1 MTMIQDMGLNKQKVE
16 QFLKKGITTTEQL
29 AAFFPRKYLDM
40 RVGHAVKD
48 VEIGEN
54 TSIDG
59 CCICKDSSGMYP
71 KVTLRDANLDEI
83 DIIWFGN
90 SLYYYDQFIVGNKYR
105 VYGKLGVNWGVYQ
118 IKNPSLFFEI
128 GKGET
133 KLYPVYSKIKGMSD
147 QYLQGAIEKA
157 IAVEEAHRIPTKK
170 DIAASQLGLASYF
183 DAVKMLHNPKD
194 ERAYK
199 RGKTR
204 MAFEV
209 IYDFYVDLRGKRR
222 AIGLNPSIKI
232 GKTEQTLDLIRALPF
247 TLTEGQQKVVDHII
261 NEAIKQQRIDMLITG
276 DVGCGKTMV
285 ALIAAILMWENGFQT
300 AIMAPTL
307 ILAKQHYEEMVSR
320 IPAGWET
327 SPRFALLTSE
337 TKKRERTKILKGLE
351 SGEIDILIGTSSV
364 ISDELDF
371 SSLGMT
377 IIDEEHKFGAE
388 QKAVMEKKC
397 QSGLHH
403 IAMTA
408 TPIPR
413 SIART
418 VYGNDFGVMAIE
430 TLPKGRKPVI
440 TEQSSDK
447 KAMFERLADEVKAG
461 HQAYIVCPFVSD
473 SESERFQDVD
483 SVESTQEK
491 IEQQF
496 SRAHPQIRIDSINGR
511 MKQSA
516 ILSKTKK
523 FANGEIDI
531 LISTTI
537 VEVGVNV
544 PNATAIMIMSADRFG
559 LAALHQLRGR
569 VGRAGDQGY
578 CFLMTKNFSEKLSIM
593 CQTTNGFRIA
603 EEDLKLRGPGDLT
616 GEAQTGYSEAIDL
629 ILKRPKMAERV
640 REIVWGK

>member
-1 MTMIQDMGLNKQKVE
+1 MTLIEEMNLSDQKVQ
-16 QFLKKGITTTEQL
+16 QFYKKGLTTTEQL
-29 AAFFPRKYLDM
+29 AGFFPRKYLDM
-40 RVGHAVKD
+40 RFSHTLKD
-48 VEIGEN
+48 VDVGTN
-54 TSIDG
+54 AAIDG
-59 CCICKDSSGMYP
+59 CCIDKDSTGMYP
-71 KVTLRDANLDEI
+71 KVTLQDSNYDEI

-90 SLYYYDQFIVGNKYR
+90 SFYYYDQFEVGNTYR
-105 VYGKLGVNWGVYQ
+105 VYGKLGINWGAYQ
-118 IKNPSLFFEI
+118 MSNPQLFFEV
-128 GKGET
+128 GKEDA

-147 QYLQGAIEKA
+147 QYLKGAIKKA
-157 IAVEEAHRIPTKK
+157 IAIEEAHRIPTQK
-170 DIAASQLGLASYF
+170 DIVANQLGLAGYF
-183 DAVKMLHNPKD
+183 DAVKKLHQPNNEKD
-194 ERAYK
+194 FK
-199 RGKTR
+199 CGKTR

-209 IYDFYVDLRGKRR
+209 IYDFYSDMKGKRR
-222 AIGLNPSIKI
+222 VVGLNPDLKVS
-232 GKTEQTLDLIRALPF
+232 KTDQTQVLIHSLPF
-247 TLTEGQQKVVDHII
+247 SLTEGQQKVVDYII
-261 NEAIKQQRIDMLITG
+261 NKAIAGERIDTLITG
-276 DVGCGKTMV
+276 DVGCGKTIV
-285 ALIAAILMWENGFQT
+285 ALIAAVLMWENGFQA

-307 ILAKQHYEEMVSR
+307 VLAKQHYEEMLSR
-320 IPAGWET
+320 IPADWENP
-327 SPRFALLTSE
+327 PRFALLTGE

-351 SGEIDILIGTSSV
+351 SGEINILIGTSSV

-371 SSLGMT
+371 AALGMT
-377 IIDEEHKFGAE
+377 IIDEEHKFGTE
-388 QKAVMEKKC
+388 QKATLEKKY

-418 VYGNDFGVMAIE
+418 VYGDDFGIMAIE
-430 TLPKGRKPVI
+430 TLPKGRKPII

-447 KAMFERLADEVKAG
+447 IAMFERLADEVKAG
-461 HQAYIVCPFVSD
+461 HQAYVVCPFVSD

-483 SVESTQEK
+483 SVESTQEE
-491 IEQQF
+491 IEQYY
-496 SRAHPQIRIDSINGR
+496 SRTHPQIRIDSINGR
-511 MKQSA
+511 MRQSA
-516 ILSKTKK
+516 ILGKIKK
-523 FANGEIDI
+523 FASGEIDI

-544 PNATAIMIMSADRFG
+544 PNATAIMVMSADRFG

-578 CFLMTKNFSEKLSIM
+578 CFLMTKKFSEKLSIM

-629 ILKRPKMAERV
+629 ILRRPKLANKI